1 MFIRSKTLGHSKR
14 LFHLSL
20 GAFLVFLGVFTVCSI
35 VDFSNEAEATDVSSE
50 FTVSLNDV
58 LTISSPSEIVLDN
71 CNPSTASLCTTS
83 ANVTVSTNNLT
94 GYSLYLNSTS
104 GSSNSLTN
112 TATTPNPTIPTL
124 NNQYSSANFPVN
136 SWGYTGG
143 TDQSGETGGYNCS
156 TNYCPILDYE
166 ADPTDY
172 SPNHIIKQ
180 TDAPAATSTTN
191 LTFAAKADTSKA
203 SGTYTTSVTFTA
215 VANEIPD
222 YTAKLD
228 TGQTVNA
235 KLKSLAAGTTQAYTA
250 QDNLIKS
257 IDVHLETPAPTGFI
271 PSADN
276 TISSSESKNPIY
288 AIFDNTNDAGIMHF
302 YTEGE
307 QIVLSSDSSYM
318 FTQFRSLSDLS
329 DISDW
334 DTSNVTNMHSMFSS
348 AGYSSTTFTLD
359 LSDWNTSNVTDMGD
373 MFYYAGRSATTWS
386 IGDLSDWNISNV
398 TDMGSMFYY
407 AGRSA
412 TTWSIGDLSDWNTSN
427 VTNMYAMFASAG
439 RSATTWSIGDLSDWN
454 TSSVTDI
461 YSMFEYAGYSATTFT
476 LDLSSWNTSGVT
488 NMYRMFRDAGYSAT
502 TWSIGDLSSW
512 NTSNV
517 TNMREMFYNAGYS
530 ATTFSLN
537 LSDWDTSNVTNMSH
551 MFSSAGYSA
560 TTWSITIPPTNGN
573 NISNT
578 TSNMYGQTTSV
589 YGEPPSGKSFTLA
602 QP

>member
-20 GAFLVFLGVFTVCSI
+20 GAFLVFLGAFVVCSN
-35 VDFSNEAEATDVSSE
+35 VDFSESVGATDVSSK

-58 LTISSPSEIVLDN
+58 LTISSPSEIVLNN

-104 GSSNSLTN
+104 GSSSSLTN

-124 NNQYSSANFPVN
+124 SQSYSSANFPVN

-215 VANEIPD
+215 VANEVPD
-222 YTAKLD
+222 YTARLD

-235 KLKSLAAGTTQAYTA
+235 KLKSLAAGTAKTYT
-250 QDNLIKS
+250 DIDESIKS
-257 IDVHLETPAPTGFI
+257 INVHLETPAPTGFI
-271 PSADN
+271 PSEAN

-288 AIFDNTNDAGIMHF
+288 IIFDNTNDAGIMHF
-302 YTEGE
+302 YTEGN
-307 QIVLSSDSSYM
+307 QIFLPSDSSYM
-318 FTQFRSLSDLS
+318 FRAFYALSDLS
-329 DISDW
+329 DLSDW
-334 DTSNVTNMHSMFSS
+334 DTSSVTNMSRMFSIAGRSATTFALDLSSWNTSKVEDMSYMFYYAGYSATTFTLNLSGWNTSNVTNMYSMFYS
-348 AGYSSTTFTLD
+348 AGYSATTWSIGGLSDWNTSNVTNMGDMFRYAGSSATTFTLD
-359 LSDWNTSNVTDMGD
+359 LSDWNTSNVTNMGD
-373 MFYYAGRSATTWS
+373 MFRYAGSSATTWS
-386 IGDLSDWNISNV
+386 V
-398 TDMGSMFYY
+398 
-407 AGRSA
+407 
-412 TTWSIGDLSDWNTSN
+412 
-427 VTNMYAMFASAG
+427 
-439 RSATTWSIGDLSDWN
+439 
-454 TSSVTDI
+454 
-461 YSMFEYAGYSATTFT
+461 
-476 LDLSSWNTSGVT
+476 
-488 NMYRMFRDAGYSAT
+488 
-502 TWSIGDLSSW
+502 
-512 NTSNV
+512 
-517 TNMREMFYNAGYS
+517 
-530 ATTFSLN
+530 
-537 LSDWDTSNVTNMSH
+537 
-551 MFSSAGYSA
+551 
-560 TTWSITIPPTNGN
+560 TIPPTNGN

-589 YGEPPSGKSFTLA
+589 YDTPPSGKSFTLA

>member
-35 VDFSNEAEATDVSSE
+35 VDFSNEAEATDVSSK

-203 SGTYTTSVTFTA
+203 SGTYTTSITFTA
-215 VANEIPD
+215 ITNALPD
-222 YTAKLD
+222 YTARLD

-235 KLKSLAAGTTQAYTA
+235 KLKSLAAGTTTAYDTN
-250 QDNLIKS
+250 DSLIKS

-288 AIFDNTNDAGIMHF
+288 IIFDNTNNAGIMHF

-307 QIVLSSDSSYM
+307 QIVLSPDSSFM
-318 FTQFRSLSDLS
+318 FYFFFNLSEIS
-329 DISDW
+329 GTSDW
-334 DTSNVTNMHSMFSS
+334 DTSIVTDMSYMFYD
-348 AGYSSTTFTLD
+348 AGYSANTFTLDLSDWNTSNVTGMSYMFHNAGRFATTFTLD
-359 LSDWNTSNVTDMGD
+359 LSDWNTSNVTNMSN
-373 MFYYAGRSATTWS
+373 MFQSVGYSATTFTLN
-386 IGDLSDWNISNV
+386 LS
-398 TDMGSMFYY
+398 G
-407 AGRSA
+407 
-412 TTWSIGDLSDWNTSN
+412 WNTSN
-427 VTNMYAMFASAG
+427 VTNMSYMFS
-439 RSATTWSIGDLSDWN
+439 
-454 TSSVTDI
+454 
-461 YSMFEYAGYSATTFT
+461 YAGYSATTFALDLSGWNTSSVTRMNDMFSYAGFDATTFT
-476 LDLSSWNTSGVT
+476 LDLSGWNTSSVT
-488 NMYRMFRDAGYSAT
+488 DMDYMFQSAGHSAT
-502 TWSIGDLSSW
+502 NWS
-512 NTSNV
+512 V
-517 TNMREMFYNAGYS
+517 
-530 ATTFSLN
+530 
-537 LSDWDTSNVTNMSH
+537 
-551 MFSSAGYSA
+551 
-560 TTWSITIPPTNGN
+560 TIPPTNGN

-578 TSNMYGQTTSV
+578 TSNMYGKTTSV
-589 YGEPPSGKSFTLA
+589 YGEPDSGKSFTLA

>member
-104 GSSNSLTN
+104 GSSSSLTN

-124 NNQYSSANFPVN
+124 SQSYSSANFPVN

-215 VANEIPD
+215 VANEVPVNSA
-222 YTAKLD
+222 TLD

-235 KLKSLAAGTTQAYTA
+235 KLKSLAAGATTTYNA
-250 QDNLIKS
+250 QDKLIKS
-257 IDVHLETPAPTGFI
+257 INVHLETPAPTGFI
-271 PSADN
+271 PSEAN
-276 TISSSESKNPIY
+276 TISSSTSEEPIY
-288 AIFDNTNDAGIMHF
+288 IIFDNTNNAGIMHF

-307 QIVLSSDSSYM
+307 QIALSPDSSYM
-318 FTQFRSLSDLS
+318 FYEFRSLSDLS
-329 DISDW
+329 D
-334 DTSNVTNMHSMFSS
+334 
-348 AGYSSTTFTLD
+348 
-359 LSDWNTSNVTDMGD
+359 LSDWGTSNVTDMSY
-373 MFYYAGRSATTWS
+373 MFYNAG
-386 IGDLSDWNISNV
+386 
-398 TDMGSMFYY
+398 
-407 AGRSA
+407 AGP
-412 TTWSIGDLSDWNTSN
+412 
-427 VTNMYAMFASAG
+427 
-439 RSATTWSIGDLSDWN
+439 
-454 TSSVTDI
+454 
-461 YSMFEYAGYSATTFT
+461 SATTFT
-476 LDLSSWNTSGVT
+476 LDLSGWNTSNVT
-488 NMYRMFRDAGYSAT
+488 NMSYMFYQAGYSAT
-502 TWSIGDLSSW
+502 TWSIGDLSNWNTSNVTNMSNMFYYAGSPATTWSIGDLSNWNTSSVTDMSWMFSCAGYSATTFTLDLSGWNTSNVTDMSYMFSLVGYSATTWSIGDLSEW

-517 TNMREMFYNAGYS
+517 TNMREMFRYAGYR
-530 ATTFSLN
+530 ATTFTLD
-537 LSDWDTSNVTNMSH
+537 LSGWNTSNVTNMNR
-551 MFSSAGYSA
+551 MFESAGRSA
-560 TTWSITIPPTNGN
+560 TTWSVTIPPTNGN

-578 TSNMYGQTTSV
+578 TSNMYGKTTSV
-589 YGEPPSGKSFTLA
+589 YGEPSSGRSFTLA
-602 QP
+602 SGT

>member
-104 GSSNSLTN
+104 GSSSSLTN

-124 NNQYSSANFPVN
+124 SQSYSSANFPVN

-203 SGTYTTSVTFTA
+203 SGTYTTSITFTA
-215 VANEIPD
+215 ITNALPD
-222 YTAKLD
+222 YTARLD

-235 KLKSLAAGTTQAYTA
+235 KLKSLAAGTTTAYDTN
-250 QDNLIKS
+250 DSLIKS

-288 AIFDNTNDAGIMHF
+288 IIFDNTNNAGIMHF

-307 QIVLSSDSSYM
+307 QIVLSPDSSFM
-318 FTQFRSLSDLS
+318 FYFFFNLSEIS
-329 DISDW
+329 GTSDW
-334 DTSNVTNMHSMFSS
+334 DTSIVTDMSYMFYD
-348 AGYSSTTFTLD
+348 AGYSANTFTLDLSDWNTSNVTGMSYMFHNAGRFATTFTLD
-359 LSDWNTSNVTDMGD
+359 LSDWNTSNVTNMSN
-373 MFYYAGRSATTWS
+373 MFQSVGYSATTFTLN
-386 IGDLSDWNISNV
+386 LS
-398 TDMGSMFYY
+398 G
-407 AGRSA
+407 
-412 TTWSIGDLSDWNTSN
+412 WNTSN
-427 VTNMYAMFASAG
+427 VTNMSYMFS
-439 RSATTWSIGDLSDWN
+439 
-454 TSSVTDI
+454 
-461 YSMFEYAGYSATTFT
+461 YAGYSATTFALDLSGWNTSSVTRMNDMFSYAGFDATTFT
-476 LDLSSWNTSGVT
+476 LDLSGWNTSSVT
-488 NMYRMFRDAGYSAT
+488 DMDYMFQSAGHSAT
-502 TWSIGDLSSW
+502 NWS
-512 NTSNV
+512 V
-517 TNMREMFYNAGYS
+517 
-530 ATTFSLN
+530 
-537 LSDWDTSNVTNMSH
+537 
-551 MFSSAGYSA
+551 
-560 TTWSITIPPTNGN
+560 TIPPTNGN

-578 TSNMYGQTTSV
+578 TSNMYGKTTSV
-589 YGEPPSGKSFTLA
+589 YGEPDSGKSFTLA

>member
-20 GAFLVFLGVFTVCSI
+20 GAFLVFLGAFVVCSN
-35 VDFSNEAEATDVSSE
+35 VDFSESVGATDVSSK

-58 LTISSPSEIVLDN
+58 LTISSPSEIVLNN

-104 GSSNSLTN
+104 GSSSSLTN

-124 NNQYSSANFPVN
+124 SQSYSSANFPVN

-180 TDAPAATSTTN
+180 TDTPAATSTTN

-203 SGTYTTSVTFTA
+203 SGTYTTSITFTA
-215 VANEIPD
+215 ITNALPD
-222 YTAKLD
+222 YTARLD

-235 KLKSLAAGTTQAYTA
+235 KLKSLAAGTTTAYDTN
-250 QDNLIKS
+250 DSLIKS

-288 AIFDNTNDAGIMHF
+288 IIFDNTNNAGIMHF

-307 QIVLSSDSSYM
+307 QIVLSPDSSFM
-318 FTQFRSLSDLS
+318 FYFFFNLSEIS
-329 DISDW
+329 GTSDW
-334 DTSNVTNMHSMFSS
+334 DTSIVTDMSYMFYD
-348 AGYSSTTFTLD
+348 AGYSANTFTLDLSDWNTSNVTGMSYMFHNAGRFATTFTLD
-359 LSDWNTSNVTDMGD
+359 LSDWNTSNVTNMSN
-373 MFYYAGRSATTWS
+373 MFQSVGYSATTFTLN
-386 IGDLSDWNISNV
+386 LS
-398 TDMGSMFYY
+398 G
-407 AGRSA
+407 
-412 TTWSIGDLSDWNTSN
+412 WNTSN
-427 VTNMYAMFASAG
+427 VTNMSYMFS
-439 RSATTWSIGDLSDWN
+439 
-454 TSSVTDI
+454 
-461 YSMFEYAGYSATTFT
+461 YAGYSATTFALDLSGWNTSSVTRMNDMFSYAGFDATTFT
-476 LDLSSWNTSGVT
+476 LDLSGWNTSSVT
-488 NMYRMFRDAGYSAT
+488 DMDYMFQSAGHSAT
-502 TWSIGDLSSW
+502 NWS
-512 NTSNV
+512 V
-517 TNMREMFYNAGYS
+517 
-530 ATTFSLN
+530 
-537 LSDWDTSNVTNMSH
+537 
-551 MFSSAGYSA
+551 
-560 TTWSITIPPTNGN
+560 TIPPTNGN

-578 TSNMYGQTTSV
+578 TSNMYGKTTSV
-589 YGEPPSGKSFTLA
+589 YGEPDSGKSFTLA

>member
-35 VDFSNEAEATDVSSE
+35 VDFSNEAEATDVSSK

-104 GSSNSLTN
+104 GSSSSLTN

-124 NNQYSSANFPVN
+124 SQSYSSANFPVN

-180 TDAPAATSTTN
+180 TDTPAATSTTN

-203 SGTYTTSVTFTA
+203 SGTYTTSITFTA
-215 VANEIPD
+215 ITNALPD
-222 YTAKLD
+222 YTARLD

-235 KLKSLAAGTTQAYTA
+235 KLKSLAAGTTTAYDTN
-250 QDNLIKS
+250 DSLIKS

-288 AIFDNTNDAGIMHF
+288 IIFDNTNNAGIMHF

-307 QIVLSSDSSYM
+307 QIVLSPDSSFM
-318 FTQFRSLSDLS
+318 FYFFFNLSEIS
-329 DISDW
+329 GTSDW
-334 DTSNVTNMHSMFSS
+334 DTSIVTDMSYMFYD
-348 AGYSSTTFTLD
+348 AGYSANTFTLDLSDWNTSNVTGMSYMFHNAGRFATTFTLD
-359 LSDWNTSNVTDMGD
+359 LSDWNTSNVTNMSN
-373 MFYYAGRSATTWS
+373 MFQSVGYSATTFTLN
-386 IGDLSDWNISNV
+386 LS
-398 TDMGSMFYY
+398 G
-407 AGRSA
+407 
-412 TTWSIGDLSDWNTSN
+412 WNTSN
-427 VTNMYAMFASAG
+427 VTNMSYMFS
-439 RSATTWSIGDLSDWN
+439 
-454 TSSVTDI
+454 
-461 YSMFEYAGYSATTFT
+461 YAGYSATTFALDLSGWNTSSVTRMNDMFSYAGFDATTFT
-476 LDLSSWNTSGVT
+476 LDLSGWNTSSVT
-488 NMYRMFRDAGYSAT
+488 DMDYMFQSAGHSAT
-502 TWSIGDLSSW
+502 NWS
-512 NTSNV
+512 V
-517 TNMREMFYNAGYS
+517 
-530 ATTFSLN
+530 
-537 LSDWDTSNVTNMSH
+537 
-551 MFSSAGYSA
+551 
-560 TTWSITIPPTNGN
+560 TIPPTNGN

-578 TSNMYGQTTSV
+578 TSNMYGKTTSV
-589 YGEPPSGKSFTLA
+589 YGEPDSGKSFTLA

>member
-20 GAFLVFLGVFTVCSI
+20 GAFLVFLGAFVVCSN
-35 VDFSNEAEATDVSSE
+35 VDFSESVGATDVSSK

-58 LTISSPSEIVLDN
+58 LTISSPSEIVLNN

-104 GSSNSLTN
+104 GSSSSLTN

-124 NNQYSSANFPVN
+124 SQSYSSANFPVN

-215 VANEIPD
+215 VANEVPD
-222 YTAKLD
+222 YTARLD

-235 KLKSLAAGTTQAYTA
+235 KLKSLAAGTAKTYT
-250 QDNLIKS
+250 DIDESIKS
-257 IDVHLETPAPTGFI
+257 INVHLETPAPTGFI
-271 PSADN
+271 PSEAN

-288 AIFDNTNDAGIMHF
+288 IIFDNTNDAGIMHF
-302 YTEGE
+302 YTEGN
-307 QIVLSSDSSYM
+307 QIFLPSDSSYM
-318 FTQFRSLSDLS
+318 FRAFYALSDLS
-329 DISDW
+329 DLSDW
-334 DTSNVTNMHSMFSS
+334 DTSSVTNMSRMFSIAGRSATTFALDLSSWNTSKVEDMSYMFYYAGYSATTFTLNLSGWNTSNVTNMYSMFYS
-348 AGYSSTTFTLD
+348 AGY
-359 LSDWNTSNVTDMGD
+359 
-373 MFYYAGRSATTWS
+373 SATTWS
-386 IGDLSDWNISNV
+386 IG
-398 TDMGSMFYY
+398 G
-407 AGRSA
+407 
-412 TTWSIGDLSDWNTSN
+412 LSDWNTSN
-427 VTNMYAMFASAG
+427 VTNMGDMFRYAGS
-439 RSATTWSIGDLSDWN
+439 SATTWS
-454 TSSVTDI
+454 V
-461 YSMFEYAGYSATTFT
+461 
-476 LDLSSWNTSGVT
+476 
-488 NMYRMFRDAGYSAT
+488 
-502 TWSIGDLSSW
+502 
-512 NTSNV
+512 
-517 TNMREMFYNAGYS
+517 
-530 ATTFSLN
+530 
-537 LSDWDTSNVTNMSH
+537 
-551 MFSSAGYSA
+551 
-560 TTWSITIPPTNGN
+560 TIPPTNGN

-589 YGEPPSGKSFTLA
+589 YDTPPSGKSFTLA